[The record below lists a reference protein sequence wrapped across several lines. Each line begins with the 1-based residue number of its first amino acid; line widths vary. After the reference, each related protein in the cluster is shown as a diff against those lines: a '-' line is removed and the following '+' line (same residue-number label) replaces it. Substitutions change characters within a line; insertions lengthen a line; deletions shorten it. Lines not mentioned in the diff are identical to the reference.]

1 VFDYFRRLTAE
12 EDDAMRYRL
21 LGRSGLRVSEAALGT
36 MTFGEDWGWG
46 ASEDECRRIF
56 ERYVAA
62 GGNFVDT
69 ANNYTD
75 GSSEQIV
82 GKLVAAE
89 RERFV
94 VATKYTLT
102 TRPDDPN
109 AGGNHRKNLVQ
120 SLEAS
125 LRRLGTDY
133 VDLLWLH
140 MRDGVT
146 PIDEIVRAL
155 DDQVRLGK
163 VLYVGISDSPAWLV
177 AQANTLADLRGWSPF
192 VAVQLPYSV
201 ADRDAERDVFPM
213 AAALVLAVTPWGI
226 LGAGVLS
233 GKPAEERRWPEDGVS
248 ERTEGVV
255 SVLREVAQEQ
265 SCTPAQAAIAWL
277 AARPAPPAV
286 IPILGARTEA
296 QATENLGALEVS
308 LEDDALARLDAA
320 GRPQLGFPRSFLES
334 DGVRRLIHGETFER
348 LVPV

>member
-1 VFDYFRRLTAE
+1 
-12 EDDAMRYRL
+12 MRYRL

-46 ASEDECRRIF
+46 APEDECRRIF
-56 ERYVAA
+56 DRYAAA

-75 GSSEQIV
+75 GSSERIV
-82 GKLVAAE
+82 GRLVAPE

-140 MRDGVT
+140 MRDGIT

-192 VAVQLPYSV
+192 VAVQLPYNV
-201 ADRDAERDVFPM
+201 ADRDAEREVFPM
-213 AAALVLAVTPWGI
+213 AAALGLAVTPWGV
-226 LGAGVLS
+226 LGAGVLT
-233 GKPAEERRWPEDGVS
+233 GKPDEERRWPDDPVS
-248 ERTEGVV
+248 ARARNVV
-255 SVLREVAQEQ
+255 GALRDVADAHG
-265 SCTPAQAAIAWL
+265 CTPAQAAIAWL
-277 AARPAPPAV
+277 LARPAPPPV
-286 IPILGARTEA
+286 VPILGARTEA
-296 QATENLGALEVS
+296 QAAENLAALEVR
-308 LEDDALARLDAA
+308 LDEDALGRLDDA
-320 GRPQLGFPRSFLES
+320 GQPQLGFPRSFLES
-334 DGVRRLIHGETFER
+334 GGVRELIFGATYESIA
-348 LVPV
+348 L

>member
-1 VFDYFRRLTAE
+1 
-12 EDDAMRYRL
+12 MRYRL
-21 LGRSGLRVSEAALGT
+21 LGRSGLRVAEVALGT

-46 ASEDECRRIF
+46 APEDECRRIF
-56 ERYVAA
+56 ERYVEA

-75 GSSEQIV
+75 GSSEAIV
-82 GKLVAAE
+82 GRLVAPE

-102 TRPDDPN
+102 TRADDPN

-133 VDLLWLH
+133 VDVLWLH
-140 MRDGVT
+140 MRDGIT
-146 PIDEIVRAL
+146 PVDEIVRAL

-192 VAVQLPYSV
+192 VAVQLPYNL

-213 AAALVLAVTPWGI
+213 AAALGLAVTPWGI
-226 LGAGVLS
+226 LGAGVLT

-248 ERTEGVV
+248 ERTENVV
-255 SVLREVAQEQ
+255 SVLRDVAAEHGC
-265 SCTPAQAAIAWL
+265 SPAQAAIAWL
-277 AARPAPPAV
+277 LDRPAPPAV

-296 QATENLGALEVS
+296 QVVENLAGVELDLDEEALT
-308 LEDDALARLDAA
+308 RLDDA

-334 DGVRRLIHGETFER
+334 QGVRELIFGSTYG
-348 LVPV
+348 LLAG

>member
-1 VFDYFRRLTAE
+1 
-12 EDDAMRYRL
+12 MRYRL

-46 ASEDECRRIF
+46 ASEEECGRIF
-56 ERYVAA
+56 ARYAEA

-75 GSSEQIV
+75 GSSERIV
-82 GKLVAAE
+82 GKLVALE

-140 MRDGVT
+140 MRDGIT

-192 VAVQLPYSV
+192 VAVQLPYNV
-201 ADRDAERDVFPM
+201 ADRDAEREVFPM
-213 AAALVLAVTPWGI
+213 AAALGLAVTPWGV
-226 LGAGVLS
+226 LSAGVLT
-233 GKPAEERRWPEDGVS
+233 GKPAEERRWPEDRVS
-248 ERTEGVV
+248 EREQRLVDELR
-255 SVLREVAQEQ
+255 SVAADHG
-265 SCTPAQAAIAWL
+265 CAPAQAAIAWL
-277 AARPAPPAV
+277 LARSSPPVV
-286 IPILGARTEA
+286 IPILGARTDA
-296 QATENLGALEVS
+296 QAVENLAAIDIR
-308 LEDDALARLDAA
+308 LEDEALARLDDA

-334 DGVRRLIHGETFER
+334 TGVRELIFGRTFEQ
-348 LVPV
+348 LVPA

>member
-1 VFDYFRRLTAE
+1 
-12 EDDAMRYRL
+12 MRYRL

-46 ASEDECRRIF
+46 ASDEECGRIF
-56 ERYVAA
+56 ERYAEA

-75 GSSEQIV
+75 GSSERIV
-82 GKLVAAE
+82 GKLVASE

-94 VATKYTLT
+94 LATKYTLT
-102 TRPDDPN
+102 TRGDDPN

-120 SLEAS
+120 SLDAS

-140 MRDGVT
+140 MRDGIT
-146 PIDEIVRAL
+146 PVDEIVRAL

-192 VAVQLPYSV
+192 VAVQLPYNV
-201 ADRDAERDVFPM
+201 ADRDAEREVFPM
-213 AAALVLAVTPWGI
+213 AAALGLAVTPWGI
-226 LGAGVLS
+226 LSAGVLT

-248 ERTEGVV
+248 ERGQRVV
-255 SVLREVAQEQ
+255 DELTAVAREHD
-265 SCTPAQAAIAWL
+265 CTPAQAAIAWVS
-277 AARPAPPAV
+277 ARPAPPTV
-286 IPILGARTEA
+286 IPIVGARTEA
-296 QATENLGALEVS
+296 QIVENLAGLDVE
-308 LEDDALARLDAA
+308 LDEDALARLDAA

-334 DGVRRLIHGETFER
+334 QGVRELIFGSTYELLAR
-348 LVPV
+348 A

>member
-1 VFDYFRRLTAE
+1 
-12 EDDAMRYRL
+12 MRYRL
-21 LGRSGLRVSEAALGT
+21 LGRSGLRVAQVALGT
-36 MTFGEDWGWG
+36 MTFGENWGWG

-56 ERYVAA
+56 ERYVEA

-82 GKLVAAE
+82 GRLVASD
-89 RERFV
+89 RGRFV

-102 TRPDDPN
+102 SRPDDPN

-140 MRDGVT
+140 MRDGIT

-201 ADRDAERDVFPM
+201 ADRDAEREVFPM
-213 AAALVLAVTPWGI
+213 AAALGLTVTPWGI
-226 LGAGVLS
+226 LSAGVLT
-233 GKPAEERRWPEDGVS
+233 GKPAEERRWPEDAVS
-248 ERTEGVV
+248 DRTQNLVSILQDVAAERG
-255 SVLREVAQEQ
+255 
-265 SCTPAQAAIAWL
+265 CTPAQAAIAWL
-277 AARPAPPAV
+277 LARPAAPAV
-286 IPILGARTEA
+286 IPIVGARTEA
-296 QATENLGALEVS
+296 QAAENLAALDVS
-308 LEDDALARLDAA
+308 LDEEAVARLDDA
-320 GRPQLGFPRSFLES
+320 GRPQLGFPRGFLES
-334 DGVRRLIHGETFER
+334 SGVRELIFGSTYELLAR
-348 LVPV
+348 S

>member
-1 VFDYFRRLTAE
+1 
-12 EDDAMRYRL
+12 MRYRL

-56 ERYVAA
+56 ERYAEA

-75 GSSEQIV
+75 GSSERIV
-82 GKLVAAE
+82 GGLVAAE

-140 MRDGVT
+140 MRDGIT

-201 ADRDAERDVFPM
+201 SDRDAERDVFPM
-213 AAALVLAVTPWGI
+213 AAALGLAVTAWGI
-226 LGAGVLS
+226 LGAGVLT

-248 ERTEGVV
+248 ERTENLV
-255 SVLREVAQEQ
+255 SVLRDVAAEHD
-265 SCTPAQAAIAWL
+265 CTPAQAAIAWL
-277 AARPAPPAV
+277 LARTAPPAV

-296 QATENLGALEVS
+296 QIVENLAGVDLTLDQE
-308 LEDDALARLDAA
+308 ALARLDDA

-334 DGVRRLIHGETFER
+334 RGVRELIFGSTYELLARSPGSSE
-348 LVPV
+348 

>member
-1 VFDYFRRLTAE
+1 
-12 EDDAMRYRL
+12 MRYRL
-21 LGRSGLRVSEAALGT
+21 LGRSGLRVSELALGT

-46 ASEDECRRIF
+46 ASEDECRQIF
-56 ERYVAA
+56 GRYGEA

-75 GSSEQIV
+75 GSSETIV
-82 GKLVAAE
+82 GKLVRPE
-89 RERFV
+89 RERLV

-140 MRDGVT
+140 MRDGIT

-192 VAVQLPYSV
+192 VAVQLPYNV
-201 ADRDAERDVFPM
+201 ADRAAEREVFPM
-213 AAALVLAVTPWGI
+213 AAALGLAVTPWGI
-226 LGAGVLS
+226 LGAGVLT
-233 GKPAEERRWPEDGVS
+233 GKPAEERRWPDDCVS
-248 ERTEGVV
+248 ERTENLV
-255 SVLREVAQEQ
+255 SVLQDVAAEHG
-265 SCTPAQAAIAWL
+265 CTPAQAAIAWL
-277 AARPAPPAV
+277 LARPAPPAV
-286 IPILGARTEA
+286 IPIVGARTEA
-296 QATENLGALEVS
+296 QAAENLAALDVR
-308 LEDDALARLDAA
+308 LDGDALARLDDV
-320 GRPQLGFPRSFLES
+320 GRPALGFPRDFLES
-334 DGVRRLIHGETFER
+334 NGVRELIFGSTRE
-348 LVPV
+348 LLAS